1 MADHKLDALV
11 YPTKTIPAP
20 ILGAPVEPST
30 VKSVSEK
37 VEVIIDGIPHTRTV
51 TRVLD
56 TRASTAWRLSPNSG
70 LPAIVVPA
78 GFTQEVYDRAA
89 VVAADK
95 SVKAGDL
102 VGPKPVA
109 LPVAIEFLGRPF
121 AEPVLLR
128 IASAYEQATR
138 HRKAPRA
145 FPPLANE
152 P

>member
-1 MADHKLDALV
+1 
-11 YPTKTIPAP
+11 
-20 ILGAPVEPST
+20 
-30 VKSVSEK
+30 
-37 VEVIIDGIPHTRTV
+37 
-51 TRVLD
+51 
-56 TRASTAWRLSPNSG
+56 
-70 LPAIVVPA
+70 
-78 GFTQEVYDRAA
+78 VYDRAA
-89 VVAADK
+89 VVAADQ

-138 HRKAPRA
+138 HRKAPSA